1 MDKLIVEIGEVLQDV
16 ELARKFVH
24 GLKSDISSL
33 NYNNAI
39 LNYKKFNAIM
49 SDMNKKMTKLKVN
62 MNELEKAING
72 IQE

>member
-1 MDKLIVEIGEVLQDV
+1 MDKLIVQIGEILQDV
-16 ELARKFVH
+16 ELARTFVY

-39 LNYKKFNAIM
+39 LNYKKFSAIM
-49 SDMNKKMTKLKVN
+49 SDMNKKMTKLKIT
-62 MNELEKAING
+62 MNELEKVVNG